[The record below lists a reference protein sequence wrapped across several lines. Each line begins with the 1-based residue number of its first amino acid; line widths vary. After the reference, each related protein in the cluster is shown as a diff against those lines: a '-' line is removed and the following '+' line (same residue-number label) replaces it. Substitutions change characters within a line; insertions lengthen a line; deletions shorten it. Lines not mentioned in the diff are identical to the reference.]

1 MNDVTQY
8 HYGIYFTHR
17 IEFVPRCIGLYGAE
31 RHILHVRPT

>member
-1 MNDVTQY
+1 MTSHNITTA
-8 HYGIYFTHR
+8 FTHR